1 MAWQSEKSE
10 EVLLLYTTKIT
21 NWQYGEIVMV
31 KGFDLQ
37 SSCLHS
43 FTFSPVHSALI
54 ESSQYVKI

>member
-1 MAWQSEKSE
+1 MAWQSEKIE
-10 EVLLLYTTKIT
+10 EVLLLYTMKIT

-54 ESSQYVKI
+54 E